1 MERDSNIKMRIKE
14 IILKRGESVSGFAR
28 LMGIKPVHLQVTL
41 ADSNKGISAT
51 MYKGLAEMKDP
62 VNINWLITGKGS
74 SDFVEVDT
82 NLVTELRDANKL
94 IDSLER
100 ILKKG

>member
-1 MERDSNIKMRIKE
+1 MKDTEIKARLKD
-14 IILKRGESVSGFAR
+14 IIHKRGHSVSGFAR
-28 LMGIKPVHLQVTL
+28 EMDLKPVHLQVTL
-41 ADSNKGISAT
+41 GDANKGISAT
-51 MYKGLAEMKDP
+51 MYRALAEMDKP
-62 VNINWLITGKGS
+62 VNLNWLITGKGS
-74 SDFVEVDT
+74 SDFVEVDA